1 MTEKKYELRKQIKS
15 VRWMIF
21 WVVLAQFAAEI
32 VVGAIFSF
40 MENPPHE
47 YIRIAIV
54 ELLTIGVP
62 IMVYARSA
70 WSSGIDKAKQEFWL
84 NPCMPYC
91 LLLAALIGIFGQFV
105 MILLNMPANRLIQ
118 DVFKQTYEDAI
129 PMALSGND
137 VFLGI
142 IAVVIIPAVLEEF
155 WMRGIIFSAYN
166 KGNTF
171 AAIFLTSLMFALLHL
186 RINEAFGFLFMGIV
200 ASVVLI
206 KCNSLYAAMVY
217 HGFSNLTALLLGG
230 FVLPYVAGNYIWT
243 IFILAVIGF
252 LVVFAMLLMQKNK
265 MVLHRNFRTGTLVLS
280 SVFSMPIILSIVVV
294 IMKYFLINVI
304 G

>member
-47 YIRIAIV
+47 YIRIAVV
-54 ELLTIGVP
+54 ELLAIGVP
-62 IMVYARSA
+62 IMVYARSV
-70 WSSGIDKAKQEFWL
+70 WSSGVSEAKQEFWMNL
-84 NPCMPYC
+84 CKPYC
-91 LLLAALIGIFGQFV
+91 LFLAALLGIFGQFV
-105 MILLNMPANRLIQ
+105 MILLNMPANFLTQ
-118 DVFKQTYEDAI
+118 TLLNQTYEDAI
-129 PMALSGND
+129 PMALSGD
-137 VFLGI
+137 EVLFGI
-142 IAVVIIPAVLEEF
+142 IAVVIIPAILEEF

-166 KGNTF
+166 KSNTL
-171 AAIFLTSLMFALLHL
+171 AAIFFTSLMFALLHL
-186 RINEAFGFLFMGIV
+186 RINEALGFLFMGIV

-206 KCNSLYAAMVY
+206 KSNSLYAAMVY

-230 FVLPYVAGNYIWT
+230 FILPYVIDYIW
-243 IFILAVIGF
+243 
-252 LVVFAMLLMQKNK
+252 VVFVIATLGFMLFFALLLMQKNK
-265 MVLHRNFRTGTLVLS
+265 MALHRNFKAGTLVLNS
-280 SVFSMPIILSIVVV
+280 LFSMPIILSIVVV
-294 IMKYFLINVI
+294 IIKYLLINVI